1 VADVEVVVPSVP
13 VVGDVSVQGVQVAI
27 AGGVGSQGPQ
37 GPTGATGVVDA
48 DAPLT
53 YDVSTFTVGI
63 DPAGYVASVNGQ
75 TGAATITASGLGA
88 YLDTN
93 PSGFV
98 DAAGA
103 AAAAPVQ
110 FVNGAQGTVVL
121 TTSDVAEGTA
131 LYYTDLR
138 AAAAA
143 PVQSVNSQAGT
154 VLLDAASVG
163 AYPDTNPSLFVDAA
177 GAAAAAP
184 VQSVNALTGTVLLD
198 AASVGAYPD
207 DNPSAFVDASGAAAA
222 APVQSVNGAAGTV
235 VLTATDVGAY
245 PDTNPSGFIDSAGAP
260 VQSVNTYTGT
270 VVLGASDVGAYPD
283 TNPSAF
289 VDAAGAAVAAP
300 VQSVN
305 SLTGT
310 VLIPTVEVSGTAP
323 SNLLSFWIDLSEA
336 GAAVVPAGGAAGQ
349 SLVKVSGDDY
359 DTTWADLDTDGVSEG
374 TVNLYN
380 RVPTG
385 GTALQ
390 VLTKN
395 SGTDFDASF
404 EYPQFSWDYKS
415 GEYYG
420 PQTAASAS
428 GTRVNRIDA
437 LPVFF
442 PRPITVDRISF
453 RISAGGAA
461 GSLVRLGIYS
471 SGPDGLPS
479 DLLHDFGTVD
489 GTVPANPTEIT
500 ISETLQGFLWLAARY
515 NDNSPTIIVS
525 SAVAAPWAPRNSGM
539 TVHGAGILT
548 AVLPSGDTLV
558 DPFPIS
564 SAATGTSVTVMRV
577 RAA

>member
-1 VADVEVVVPSVP
+1 VPSIEVVPPVKVVLTPVEVQTFDVTVSAPNP
-13 VVGDVSVQGVQVAI
+13 VVQVVSE
-27 AGGVGSQGPQ
+27 GPQ
-37 GPTGATGVVDA
+37 GPTGDAATVDVGTVTVVNPDVPPDVVNSGTTA
-48 DAPLT
+48 DA
-53 YDVSTFTVGI
+53 V
-63 DPAGYVASVNGQ
+63 
-75 TGAATITASGLGA
+75 
-88 YLDTN
+88 LD
-93 PSGFV
+93 F
-98 DAAGA
+98 
-103 AAAAPVQ
+103 
-110 FVNGAQGTVVL
+110 
-121 TTSDVAEGTA
+121 
-131 LYYTDLR
+131 DLPR
-138 AAAAA
+138 AAAVSVGTTTTVGPADPAA
-143 PVQSVNSQAGT
+143 VTDSGTDGDVVLDFDIPQGVQGDQGVEISAVEPENLT
-154 VLLDAASVG
+154 VLWADTSEEGDA
-163 AYPDTNPSLFVDAA
+163 
-177 GAAAAAP
+177 
-184 VQSVNALTGTVLLD
+184 VLPL
-198 AASVGAYPD
+198 
-207 DNPSAFVDASGAAAA
+207 
-222 APVQSVNGAAGTV
+222 
-235 VLTATDVGAY
+235 
-245 PDTNPSGFIDSAGAP
+245 
-260 VQSVNTYTGT
+260 
-270 VVLGASDVGAYPD
+270 
-283 TNPSAF
+283 
-289 VDAAGAAVAAP
+289 
-300 VQSVN
+300 
-305 SLTGT
+305 
-310 VLIPTVEVSGTAP
+310 
-323 SNLLSFWIDLSEA
+323 
-336 GAAVVPAGGAAGQ
+336 GGAAGQ